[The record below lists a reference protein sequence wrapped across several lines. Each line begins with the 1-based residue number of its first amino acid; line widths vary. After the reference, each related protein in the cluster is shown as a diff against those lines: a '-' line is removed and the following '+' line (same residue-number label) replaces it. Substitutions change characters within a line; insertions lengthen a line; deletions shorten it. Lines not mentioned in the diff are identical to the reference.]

1 MAKSSNNQNRLY
13 CTAEPLDDKLVADIE
28 EGNIPMRDIKLRAK
42 ILAEKH
48 GFDKND
54 ATKIW
59 GFGPFGEG
67 PNLLFDTT

>member
-1 MAKSSNNQNRLY
+1 MEDA
-13 CTAEPLDDKLVADIE
+13 LVKDIE
-28 EGNIPMRDIKLRAK
+28 DGNIPMRDVKMRTK

-54 ATKIW
+54 ANKIW

-67 PNLLFDTT
+67 ANMLFDIT

>member
-1 MAKSSNNQNRLY
+1 MEDA
-13 CTAEPLDDKLVADIE
+13 LVHDIE
-28 EGNIPMRDIKLRAK
+28 EGNIPMRDVKMRTK

-54 ATKIW
+54 ANKIW

-67 PNLLFDTT
+67 ANMLFDIT